1 MCDKP
6 SVSVIIVNWN
16 SGLQLEWCV
25 DSIFQSSLNEM
36 MRCVVVDNGS
46 VDGSLD
52 FLNDSSSDVTVF
64 RVGANLGFAKACNIG
79 AEYEKTDYLLFLNP
93 DARLM
98 DGCLDKALQF
108 MEQDTSR
115 EVGICG
121 IQLLGDNNKIQR
133 HCVRFPTFK
142 TYFSHALGLTALF
155 PRKFPSHF
163 MQDFDHCSS
172 REVDHVIG
180 AFFLVRRSVFEQL
193 NGFDE
198 RYFVYLEDLD
208 FSLRARMAGWKTHYL
223 ADATAYHKGGGTSDQ
238 VKAHRLF
245 YSLRSRII
253 YCFRHFS
260 RPAAWGVVTLTM
272 LVEPWPRLARA
283 LLRCSWQEARDTGRG
298 YGMLWKDLPAT
309 LRKARING

>member
-1 MCDKP
+1 MLT
-6 SVSVIIVNWN
+6 VVIVNWN
-16 SGLQLEWCV
+16 SGQLLQSCV
-25 DSIFQSSLNEM
+25 DSVKLYGEHLIDK
-36 MRCVVVDNGS
+36 CIVVDNGS
-46 VDGSLD
+46 VDNSLE
-52 FLNDSSSDVTVF
+52 FMNESDENLLLIK
-64 RVGANLGFAKACNIG
+64 VGNNAGFAKACNLG
-79 AEYEKTDYLLFLNP
+79 AMKSESPYLLFLNP
-93 DARLM
+93 DAMLM
-98 DGCLDKALQF
+98 DGCLEAAIQF

-283 LLRCSWQEARDTGRG
+283 LLRCSWQEARDTCRG